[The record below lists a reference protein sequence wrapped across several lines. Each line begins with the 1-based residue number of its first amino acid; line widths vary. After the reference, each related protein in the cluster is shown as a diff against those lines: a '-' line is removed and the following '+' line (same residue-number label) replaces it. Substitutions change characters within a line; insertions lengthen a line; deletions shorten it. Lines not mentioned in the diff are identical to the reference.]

1 MSLDQSLK
9 DIERFYS
16 NKFPIL
22 YFSTSPA
29 NGTYNIANLY
39 LIQAVCKNLAVVKR
53 DTEKSLWF
61 PGPSAFVQNLLEKEH
76 R

>member
-1 MSLDQSLK
+1 MSLDHSLK
-9 DIERFYS
+9 DIERFCS
-16 NKFPIL
+16 NKFPTL
-22 YFSTSPA
+22 YFSTLPA
-29 NGTYNIANLY
+29 SGTYSIAYLY
-39 LIQAVCKNLAVVKR
+39 LIQAVYKNLAVVKR